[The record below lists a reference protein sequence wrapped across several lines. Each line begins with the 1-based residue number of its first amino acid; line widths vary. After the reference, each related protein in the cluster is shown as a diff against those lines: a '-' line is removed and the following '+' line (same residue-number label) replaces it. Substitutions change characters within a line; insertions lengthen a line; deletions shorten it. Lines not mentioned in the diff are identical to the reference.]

1 MGELIAE
8 LTAASQR
15 LARDMQGR
23 TDMSVK
29 INVEPTVIV
38 DELLDTLGREW
49 ASDHVKGQNEWWKNS
64 IDQYIHDVVPTTSG

>member
-1 MGELIAE
+1 
-8 LTAASQR
+8 
-15 LARDMQGR
+15 MQGR

-49 ASDHVKGQNEWWKNS
+49 ASDHVKGQTS
-64 IDQYIHDVVPTTSG
+64 GGRTQSTSTSTTLSPTTSG